1 MINWRVRIR
10 NKLFWLTLV
19 PAVLVLI
26 CAIADVAGIKL
37 DFTDLGAKLTALVEA
52 VFAVLS
58 ILGIV
63 VDPTTE
69 GVSDSLQAMTYEYPK
84 PLVPATVYEGKHET
98 GVLTDEERQ
107 QLKAILERKDDV

>member
-10 NKLFWLTLV
+10 NKWFWLTLI
-19 PAVLVLI
+19 PALLVLI
-26 CAIADVAGIKL
+26 RTVAAVANIDMDL
-37 DFTDLGAKLTALVEA
+37 TDLGTKLTAVIEA
-52 VFAVLS
+52 VFAVLA

-84 PLVPATVYEGKHET
+84 PLVPETVYEGKHEAS
-98 GVLTDEERQ
+98 VLTDEERQ
-107 QLKAILERKDDV
+107 QLRDILERKDDV